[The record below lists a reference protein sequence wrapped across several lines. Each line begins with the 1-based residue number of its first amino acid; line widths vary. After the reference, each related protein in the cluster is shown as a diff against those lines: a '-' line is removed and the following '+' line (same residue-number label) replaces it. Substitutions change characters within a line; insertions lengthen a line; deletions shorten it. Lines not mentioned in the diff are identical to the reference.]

1 MEFVEKKVKCARGF
15 AELLANRLKGRLIK
29 VVLFGSVAKGSCSA
43 DSDVD
48 LLIIVDRV
56 DEDVKRIIAESAF
69 EASLEFQEPIE
80 YIVMEFEEY
89 KARGLDN
96 PFIHEVEHYG
106 KVLHYDPEPEK
117 EMIRKLLDLAE
128 EYYKYAER
136 YAQQLMYRAAIDLG
150 QNSIE
155 LVLKALIL
163 VKGEALPR
171 SHGGYI
177 HKFGELYVVKG
188 EVEREVITRLYRA
201 LELRNKARY
210 DPDYKP
216 LEVDV
221 DEVLQAYR
229 EIREVARKILNK
241 TTTI

>member
-1 MEFVEKKVKCARGF
+1 MEFVEKKVKCARVF

-56 DEDVKRIIAESAF
+56 DEDVKRIIAEFAF
-69 EASLEFQEPIE
+69 EASHEFQEPIE

-136 YAQQLMYRAAIDLG
+136 CAQRLMYRAAIDLG
-150 QNSIE
+150 QNAIE
-155 LVLKALIL
+155 LMLKALIL
-163 VKGEALPR
+163 VKGE
-171 SHGGYI
+171 
-177 HKFGELYVVKG
+177 
-188 EVEREVITRLYRA
+188 VEREVVTRLYRA
-201 LELRNKARY
+201 LELRNKSRY

-221 DEVLQAYR
+221 NEVLQAYR
-229 EIREVARKILNK
+229 EIREVARKILKENEIPIK
-241 TTTI
+241 T

>member
-1 MEFVEKKVKCARGF
+1 MEFVEKKVKCARVF

-56 DEDVKRIIAESAF
+56 DEDVKRIIAEFAF
-69 EASLEFQEPIE
+69 EASHEFQEPIE

-117 EMIRKLLDLAE
+117 EIIRKLLNLAE

-136 YAQQLMYRAAIDLG
+136 CAQRLMYRAAIDLG
-150 QNSIE
+150 QNAIE
-155 LVLKALIL
+155 LMLKALIL
-163 VKGEALPR
+163 VKGE
-171 SHGGYI
+171 
-177 HKFGELYVVKG
+177 
-188 EVEREVITRLYRA
+188 VEREVVTRLYRA
-201 LELRNKARY
+201 LELRNKSRY

-221 DEVLQAYR
+221 NEVLQAYR
-229 EIREVARKILNK
+229 EIREVARKILKENEIPIK
-241 TTTI
+241 T